1 MQPSGSLCATRDAGR
16 VRPPLDHHDASDKLN
31 NVSVTHSS
39 RMPRPSASADPFL
52 AVADPTRRAI
62 LDRLR
67 AGDAPVA
74 QLAAGFAMTRPA
86 ISRHLRV
93 LREARLVRERR
104 GGEDGRQRI
113 YQLTAGPMREVARWA
128 ETYEVFWRD
137 SLERLKRQ
145 VEHGA
150 R

>member
-1 MQPSGSLCATRDAGR
+1 
-16 VRPPLDHHDASDKLN
+16 
-31 NVSVTHSS
+31 
-39 RMPRPSASADPFL
+39 MPRPSASADPFL

-67 AGDAPVA
+67 DGDAPVT

-128 ETYEVFWRD
+128 GTYEVFWQD
-137 SLERLKRQ
+137 GLERLKRH
-145 VEHGA
+145 VEQGA